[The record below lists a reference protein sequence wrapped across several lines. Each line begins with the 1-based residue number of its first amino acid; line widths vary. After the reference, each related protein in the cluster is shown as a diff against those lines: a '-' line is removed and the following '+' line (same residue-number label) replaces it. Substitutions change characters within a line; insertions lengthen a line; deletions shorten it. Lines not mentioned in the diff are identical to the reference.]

1 MNRLATLYD
10 LTATM
15 RHLLDLAQ
23 TGEIDQETLEDTIE
37 SMDLTHNIESKI
49 DGYAYVMDE
58 LKASNER
65 IRNEEKRL
73 AKRRR
78 MQENNYERMR
88 TTLLE
93 QMKLLELDKVK
104 TDKYT
109 VSIRK
114 NPIKVVVRDESNIP
128 KRFYD
133 DQLPKLNRKK
143 LKEHL
148 ELTGEELTG
157 VELTREESLQ
167 IR

>member
-1 MNRLATLYD
+1 MSTLYE
-10 LTATM
+10 LTSTL

-23 TGEIDQETLEDTIE
+23 SGEVEQEVIDATIE
-37 SMDLTHNIESKI
+37 SMDLTDDIERKI
-49 DGYAYVMDE
+49 EGYAIVMDE

-73 AKRRR
+73 AQRR
-78 MQENNYERMR
+78 QVQQNNYDRMR
-88 TTLLE
+88 ETLLDR
-93 QMKLLELDKVK
+93 MKLLELERVK

-114 NPIKVVVRDESNIP
+114 NPVKVVVQDDSNIP
-128 KRFYD
+128 KEFFD
-133 DQLPKLNRKK
+133 EQLPKLNRKK

-148 ELTGEELTG
+148 EATGEELEG
-157 VELTREESLQ
+157 VILTQDDSLQ

>member
-1 MNRLATLYD
+1 MTTLYE
-10 LTATM
+10 LTATL

-23 TGEIDQETLEDTIE
+23 SGEVDQQTIDETIE
-37 SMDLTHNIESKI
+37 SMDLTSDIESKI

-73 AKRRR
+73 AQRRR
-78 MQENNYERMR
+78 VQQNNYDRMR
-88 TTLLE
+88 ETLLD
-93 QMKLLELDKVK
+93 QMKLLELDRVK

-109 VSIRK
+109 VSVRQ
-114 NPIKVVVRDESNIP
+114 NPVEVVVSDESNIP
-128 KRFYD
+128 KDFFIEQR
-133 DQLPKLNRKK
+133 PKVDRKK

-148 ELTGEELTG
+148 ESTGEELEG
-157 VELTREESLQ
+157 VELRQEESLQ

>member
-1 MNRLATLYD
+1 MSTLYK

-15 RHLLDLAQ
+15 KHLLDLVQ
-23 TGEIDQETLEDTIE
+23 SGEVDQETIEDTIE
-37 SMDLTHNIESKI
+37 SMDLTTDIERKI

-73 AKRRR
+73 AQRRR
-78 MQENNYERMR
+78 VQQNNYDRMR
-88 TTLLE
+88 ETLLD
-93 QMKLLELDKVK
+93 QMKLLEMDRVK

-109 VSIRK
+109 VSVRK
-114 NPIKVVVRDESNIP
+114 NPVKVVVSDESNIP
-128 KRFYD
+128 KDFFVEQR
-133 DQLPKLNRKK
+133 PKVDRKK

-148 ELTGEELTG
+148 ESSGEHLDG
-157 VELTREESLQ
+157 VELTQEESLQ

>member
-1 MNRLATLYD
+1 MTTLYE
-10 LTATM
+10 LTATL

-23 TGEIDQETLEDTIE
+23 SGEVDQQTIDETIE
-37 SMDLTHNIESKI
+37 SMDLTSDIESKI

-73 AKRRR
+73 AQRRR
-78 MQENNYERMR
+78 VQQNNYDRMR
-88 TTLLE
+88 ETLLD
-93 QMKLLELDKVK
+93 QMKLLELDRVK

-109 VSIRK
+109 VSVRQ
-114 NPIKVVVRDESNIP
+114 NPVKVVVSDESNIP
-128 KRFYD
+128 KDFFIEQR
-133 DQLPKLNRKK
+133 PKVDRKK

-148 ELTGEELTG
+148 ESTGEKLEG
-157 VELTREESLQ
+157 VELRQEESLQ